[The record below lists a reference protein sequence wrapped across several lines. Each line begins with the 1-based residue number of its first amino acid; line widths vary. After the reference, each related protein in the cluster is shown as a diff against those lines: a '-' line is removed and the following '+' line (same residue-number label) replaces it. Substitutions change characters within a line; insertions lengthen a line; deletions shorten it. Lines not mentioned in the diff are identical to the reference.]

1 MVENQK
7 GCFLNR
13 KKRTSEKFVNFIIDD
28 TFNVLSELETY
39 GAVLVYFYLCSLIPH
54 TYDGKLNT
62 DYKTIASKP
71 YELSPQA
78 IKNAYGKH
86 SINTY
91 RDGINK
97 LIEKGFLK
105 KITDNLYQF
114 DDIPLQYRVKTYDEK
129 VQMDSI
135 TAEEAFKIMKKE
147 QLQQEIKEE
156 QKIHE
161 KYEWED

>member
-13 KKRTSEKFVNFIIDD
+13 KKRTGEKFVNFIIDD

-39 GAVLVYFYLCSLIPH
+39 GAVLVYFYLCSLVPH

-62 DYKTIASKP
+62 DYKNITSKP

-129 VQMDSI
+129 VKMDSI
-135 TAEEAFKIMKKE
+135 TAEEAFKIMKRE